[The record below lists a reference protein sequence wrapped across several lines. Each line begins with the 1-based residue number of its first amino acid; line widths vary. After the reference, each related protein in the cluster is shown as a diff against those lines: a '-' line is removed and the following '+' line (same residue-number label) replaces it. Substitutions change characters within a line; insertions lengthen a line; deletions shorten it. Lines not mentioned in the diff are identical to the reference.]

1 VHGSVLTVVGQNSL
15 PISTAIRSLRQ
26 NSSSCS
32 RRRAVASNVPSSKTR
47 LIMVPPNRVGYAV
60 TRRFESS
67 ARGKFLCFECL
78 YSPRTQL
85 HPAMWAFLGLAEG
98 EIPTG
103 REFGKQ
109 PGRLLT
115 LVPCKISLATTRAL
129 RSRGEC
135 GRHFREALIRSQV
148 AGTPKLLAEMGDG
161 TIPPWDVIVVS
172 SRHQTCSRPRR
183 SETLLHRQ

>member
-67 ARGKFLCFECL
+67 ARGKFLL

-109 PGRLLT
+109 PADCLRWLLAR
-115 LVPCKISLATTRAL
+115 SLATTRAL

-135 GRHFREALIRSQV
+135 GRHFREDLISSQV
-148 AGTPKLLAEMGDG
+148 DPEVACRDG
-161 TIPPWDVIVVS
+161 
-172 SRHQTCSRPRR
+172 
-183 SETLLHRQ
+183 